1 MTGFSGSGVGDGFSG
16 SGVGSGVGV
25 TGFSGSGVG
34 AGSGVGVGSGV
45 GTTLLGTT
53 TSNEPNSLIP
63 NLDVPSTVRL

>member
-1 MTGFSGSGVGDGFSG
+1 MTGFSGSGVGAGFSG

-25 TGFSGSGVG
+25 TGFS
-34 AGSGVGVGSGV
+34 GSGV